1 MRHQNSDHAEVEE
14 LVKQQPQGSVLFPGD
29 YFSIG
34 SPESI
39 LMAFSRMAKSKELVR
54 LGKGIY
60 LKPENNPRLGQVF
73 PSLETI
79 ARKIAEKEKV
89 QIRPTGSAALNKL
102 GLSTQVPTKV
112 VFLTDG
118 SPRTIK
124 VGKGTIS
131 FKSTTPKKLAAKS
144 DTVFLAIQALMEL
157 GTKGL
162 NEKTTDILYKVLKNE
177 SPATIREDARL
188 APNHVARTLYGI
200 ADKIEKNG

>member
-1 MRHQNSDHAEVEE
+1 MRHKNSEHATLEE
-14 LVKQQPQGSVLFPGD
+14 LIKQKEPGALLFPGD
-29 YFSIG
+29 YFTIG

-39 LMAFSRMAKSKELVR
+39 LMAFSRMATNKELVR

-60 LKPENNPRLGQVF
+60 LKPEYNPRLGQVF

-112 VFLTDG
+112 MFLTDG

-144 DTVFLAIQALMEL
+144 EKVFLVIQALMEL
-157 GTKGL
+157 GSKTL
-162 NEKTTDILYKVLKNE
+162 SEKTTDILYTALKNE

-200 ADKIEKNG
+200 ADKIEKND